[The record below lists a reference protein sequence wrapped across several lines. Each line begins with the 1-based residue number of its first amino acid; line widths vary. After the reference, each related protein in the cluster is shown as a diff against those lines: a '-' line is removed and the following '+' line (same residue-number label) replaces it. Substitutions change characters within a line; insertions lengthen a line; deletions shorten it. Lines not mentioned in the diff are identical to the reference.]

1 MAAPAM
7 STPVP
12 PAAGPA
18 PGPDVP
24 RIVLAVLFIG
34 GLIAFSFWILKP
46 FLPALLWATTIVVA
60 TWPVMLLV
68 QQRLWNRRWLAVVVM
83 TGILLLVFIVPLTIG
98 LSAIV
103 SHAEVITARARS
115 LMTLDIPALPAWI
128 EKIPFLGE
136 RIATAWNELRA
147 AGRESLAADVKPY
160 VGNVARWFAA
170 SIGSLGALFVQL
182 LLTMIVTAIL
192 YASGETAA
200 AGVRRFASRL
210 AGVRGDAAVRL
221 AAQAIR
227 GVALGVVLTAI
238 VQSAVAGL
246 GLLIA
251 GVPFAAILTA
261 VTFMLCLAQ
270 IGPILVLVPAV
281 VWLYMTGASG
291 WGTFLLVWSVIVLP
305 MDNILR
311 PMLIK
316 RGANLPLL
324 LVFAGVVGG
333 LIAFG
338 MVGIFIG
345 PVVLAVAFNL
355 VEAWIESGPPP
366 REAGEA
372 VQP

>member
-7 STPVP
+7 SAPVP
-12 PAAGPA
+12 PATAGPLPA
-18 PGPDVP
+18 PDIA
-24 RIVLAVLFIG
+24 RIVFAVLFIG
-34 GLIAFSFWILKP
+34 GLIAFSLWILRP
-46 FLPALLWATTIVVA
+46 FLFALLWATTIVVA

-68 QQRLWNRRWLAVVVM
+68 QAKLWNRRWLAVVTM
-83 TGILLLVFIVPLTIG
+83 TAVLLLVFIVPLTIG

-103 SHAEVITARARS
+103 THAEAITARVRS

-128 EKIPFLGE
+128 ERIPFLGP
-136 RIATAWNELRA
+136 RIANAWNELKA

-160 VGNVARWFAA
+160 VGSVALWFAA

-182 LLTMIVTAIL
+182 FLTVIVTAIL

-200 AGVRRFASRL
+200 AGVCRFAHRL
-210 AGVRGDAAVRL
+210 AGARGDAAVRL

-238 VQSAVAGL
+238 VQSAVTGL

-281 VWLYMTGASG
+281 TWLYMTGNSG
-291 WGTFLLVWSVIVLP
+291 WGTFLAVWSVIVLP

-355 VEAWIESGPPP
+355 VEAWIEQGPRADEPVK
-366 REAGEA
+366 G
-372 VQP
+372 

>member
-1 MAAPAM
+1 M

-12 PAAGPA
+12 PAAAAPA
-18 PGPDVP
+18 PVPDIT
-24 RIVLAVLFIG
+24 RIVFAVLFIG
-34 GLIAFSFWILKP
+34 GLLAFSFWILRP
-46 FLPALLWATTIVVA
+46 FLFALLWATTIVVA

-68 QQRLWNRRWLAVVVM
+68 QAKLWNRRWLAVLTM
-83 TGILLLVFIVPLTIG
+83 TALLLLVFIVPLTIG

-103 SHAEVITARARS
+103 THAEAITARARS
-115 LMTLDIPALPAWI
+115 LMTLDIPDLPAWI
-128 EKIPFLGE
+128 KRIPFLGQ
-136 RIATAWNELRA
+136 RIATAWNELKA

-160 VGNVARWFAA
+160 VGSAALWFAA
-170 SIGSLGALFVQL
+170 SIGSLGAVFVQI
-182 LLTMIVTAIL
+182 LLTLIMTTVL
-192 YASGETAA
+192 YASGETAS
-200 AGVRRFASRL
+200 AGVRRFAHRL
-210 AGVRGDAAVRL
+210 AGPRGEAAVRL

-238 VQSAVAGL
+238 VQSAVTGL

-281 VWLYMTGASG
+281 TWLYMTGNSG
-291 WGTFLLVWSVIVLP
+291 WGTFLAVWSIIVLP

-316 RGANLPLL
+316 RGADLPLL

-333 LIAFG
+333 LVSFG

-355 VEAWIESGPPP
+355 VEAWIESGPPLHDAAEP
-366 REAGEA
+366 

>member
-7 STPVP
+7 SASVP
-12 PAAGPA
+12 PATSGPST
-18 PGPDVP
+18 PDIA
-24 RIVLAVLFIG
+24 RIVFAVLFIG
-34 GLIAFSFWILKP
+34 GLIAFSLWILRP
-46 FLPALLWATTIVVA
+46 FLFALLWATTIVVA
-60 TWPVMLLV
+60 TWPVMLFV
-68 QQRLWNRRWLAVVVM
+68 QAKLWNRRWLAVVTM
-83 TGILLLVFIVPLTIG
+83 TAVLLLVFIVPLTIG

-103 SHAEVITARARS
+103 THAEEITARVRS
-115 LMTLDIPALPAWI
+115 LMTLDIPELPAWI
-128 EKIPFLGE
+128 GRIPLLGP
-136 RIATAWNELRA
+136 RIATAWNELKA

-160 VGNVARWFAA
+160 VGSVALWFAA

-200 AGVRRFASRL
+200 AGVRRFAYRL
-210 AGVRGDAAVRL
+210 AGARGDAAVRL

-238 VQSAVAGL
+238 VQSAATGL

-281 VWLYMTGASG
+281 TWLYMTGASG
-291 WGTFLLVWSVIVLP
+291 WGTFLAVWSVIVLP
-305 MDNILR
+305 MDNVLR

-355 VEAWIESGPPP
+355 VEAWIEQGSRSVDEPVKG
-366 REAGEA
+366 
-372 VQP
+372 

>member
-1 MAAPAM
+1 MSAPH
-7 STPVP
+7 P
-12 PAAGPA
+12 PARTAGLQT
-18 PGPDVP
+18 PDITRV
-24 RIVLAVLFIG
+24 VFAVLFIG

-46 FLPALLWATTIVVA
+46 FLPAMLWATTIVVA

-68 QQRLWNRRWLAVVVM
+68 QARLWNRRWLAVTVM
-83 TGILLLVFIVPLTIG
+83 TGVLLLVFIVPFTMA

-103 SHAEVITARARS
+103 NNAELITARARS
-115 LMTLDIPALPAWI
+115 LGTLEMPALPAWL
-128 EKIPFLGE
+128 ERIPFLGE
-136 RIATAWNELRA
+136 RIATAWNELKA
-147 AGRESLAADVKPY
+147 AGRGGLSTELKPY
-160 VGNVARWFAA
+160 VGSVARWFAA

-200 AGVRRFASRL
+200 AAVRRFALRL
-210 AGVRGDAAVRL
+210 AGSRGDGAVRL

-238 VQSAVAGL
+238 VQSVVAGL

-251 GVPFAAILTA
+251 GVPFAVILTA

-270 IGPILVLVPAV
+270 IGPVLVLVPAV
-281 VWLYMTGASG
+281 AWLYGTGASG

-355 VEAWIESGPPP
+355 MSAWIESGLAPPD
-366 REAGEA
+366 AGEP
-372 VQP
+372 VNP